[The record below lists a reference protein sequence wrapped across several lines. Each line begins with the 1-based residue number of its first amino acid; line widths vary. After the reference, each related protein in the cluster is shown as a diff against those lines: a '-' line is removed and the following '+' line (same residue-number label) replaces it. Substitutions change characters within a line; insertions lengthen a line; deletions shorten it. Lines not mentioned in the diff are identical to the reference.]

1 LRDPDLSARAGF
13 AAERLQKA
21 WQCWRALHGFREALD
36 PPASY
41 VGCSLAEPMGEPR
54 VVMGIDAA
62 EAIRFADF
70 LDRRGG
76 LCAPRPAPAFSSGRS
91 ADAPA
96 PSPQA
101 VVTGLHAIEAE
112 YPVLPS
118 PAVQTRA
125 TRAFEPIPVRGT
137 EPLRFSDP
145 VGAEIASW
153 TLSEHEASP
162 VDSPPHAT

>member
-1 LRDPDLSARAGF
+1 MRNPDLSARAGF

-21 WQCWRALHGFREALD
+21 WQCWRALHGFREAPD

-41 VGCSLAEPMGEPR
+41 VGYSLAEPMGEPR

-70 LDRRGG
+70 LDRRDG

-91 ADAPA
+91 ANAPVL
-96 PSPQA
+96 SPQA
-101 VVTGLHAIEAE
+101 AVAGLHTTEAE

-118 PAVQTRA
+118 AAHRTTA
-125 TRAFEPIPVRGT
+125 TRAFEQIPVQGT
-137 EPLRFSDP
+137 EPLRVSDP

-153 TLSEHEASP
+153 TLSEQRSQSLP
-162 VDSPPHAT
+162 